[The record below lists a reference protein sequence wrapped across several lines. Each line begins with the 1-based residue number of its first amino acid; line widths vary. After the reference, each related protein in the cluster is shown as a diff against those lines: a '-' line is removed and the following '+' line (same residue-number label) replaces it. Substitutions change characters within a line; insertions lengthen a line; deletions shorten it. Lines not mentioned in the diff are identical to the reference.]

1 MKGGLGARALT
12 LTVPLCLY
20 HTDHDQNNWAI
31 IIVVL
36 VLVIVVLVIAATIYI
51 YNYQRKIRIYKL
63 QKAQEEAMRLKA
75 QAPPP

>member
-12 LTVPLCLY
+12 LTVPFCLY
-20 HTDHDQNNWAI
+20 HTDYQNTWVI
-31 IIVVL
+31 ILVL
-36 VLVIVVLVIAATIYI
+36 VLVTVILLVGAAIYI
-51 YNYQRKIRIYKL
+51 YNYQRKIKIYKL